1 MEKLHTLEEKIEAQD
16 IVLGRMEETMKT
28 VLVRV
33 ERLETQG
40 VSQTTQAT
48 FKGWMRE
55 TTEEVFQPIREIVT
69 ALQEG
74 RHEDVER
81 EMTNSSQSTI
91 TNGSSSSSSSSSSAL
106 TTASVTS
113 SSNDDSMDKIVF
125 TGCKYFT
132 WGDEN
137 SKNKEMAINHRLP
150 KNYGFANNLGLSDA
164 YRMFYSPTSR
174 NHNARRVKIPP
185 MSSIQRP
192 TFELNLPKERRTF
205 SEIKAVVGVM
215 DRLLDQGADGNG
227 RALKIAFRSLQTRSS
242 LNALA
247 DEGQKR
253 FIAVLP
259 SLPKTTK
266 RHRPS
271 SLKIKTANKYV
282 PLIRRTVLGIEP
294 SRGKKRKS
302 SSSFFW

>member
-16 IVLGRMEETMKT
+16 IRLGRMEETMKT
-28 VLVRV
+28 VLVHV

-91 TNGSSSSSSSSSSAL
+91 TNGSSSSSSSSSAL

-113 SSNDDSMDKIVF
+113 SSNDNAMDKIVF

-132 WGDEN
+132 WG
-137 SKNKEMAINHRLP
+137 
-150 KNYGFANNLGLSDA
+150 
-164 YRMFYSPTSR
+164 
-174 NHNARRVKIPP
+174 
-185 MSSIQRP
+185 
-192 TFELNLPKERRTF
+192 
-205 SEIKAVVGVM
+205 
-215 DRLLDQGADGNG
+215 
-227 RALKIAFRSLQTRSS
+227 
-242 LNALA
+242 
-247 DEGQKR
+247 
-253 FIAVLP
+253 
-259 SLPKTTK
+259 
-266 RHRPS
+266 
-271 SLKIKTANKYV
+271 
-282 PLIRRTVLGIEP
+282 
-294 SRGKKRKS
+294 
-302 SSSFFW
+302 